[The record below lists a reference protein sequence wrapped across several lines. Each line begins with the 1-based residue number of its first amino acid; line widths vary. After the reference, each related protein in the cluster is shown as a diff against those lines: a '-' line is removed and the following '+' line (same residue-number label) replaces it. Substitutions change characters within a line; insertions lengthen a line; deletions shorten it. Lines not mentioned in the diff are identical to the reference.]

1 MSLSS
6 LLPICNKD
14 TDNIDGLNYLHLKP
28 SMLAII
34 DGFTALVLGV
44 ITISYRARQD
54 NKQYFYSL
62 LGSITQFPY
71 NLYFKFWTFI
81 IEFA

>member
-6 LLPICNKD
+6 LLPICNKGIA
-14 TDNIDGLNYLHLKP
+14 NIDPIDELNYLHSKP
-28 SMLAII
+28 SILATI
-34 DGFTALVLGV
+34 DGFTAQVLGV

-62 LGSITQFPY
+62 CY
-71 NLYFKFWTFI
+71 
-81 IEFA
+81 